1 MKLGFSVFTMCF
13 SLVSKT
19 IQEMHARRQH
29 SSFAKS
35 VVEWVD
41 KEFICC
47 GFRKRGQGDVELMN
61 MKEALL
67 LLSSNT
73 DIDPEIRSQL
83 QRIVQDGTVV
93 AQEQASSFSDANVGQ
108 TYPPSG
114 RAAKER
120 DNRRSEGRVNQ
131 QPEPEPEP
139 EPEQEIGRSR
149 ASSLQREG
157 SDDEPS
163 FDGDRNTMLFQ

>member
-1 MKLGFSVFTMCF
+1 MARAS
-13 SLVSKT
+13 S
-19 IQEMHARRQH
+19 ARREG
-29 SSFAKS
+29 A
-35 VVEWVD
+35 
-41 KEFICC
+41 
-47 GFRKRGQGDVELMN
+47 
-61 MKEALL
+61 
-67 LLSSNT
+67 
-73 DIDPEIRSQL
+73 IDPEEFRRQ
-83 QRIVQDGTVV
+83 VQEIV
-93 AQEQASSFSDANVGQ
+93 AQEQASSFSDADVGQ
-108 TYPPSG
+108 TYPPSR

>member
-1 MKLGFSVFTMCF
+1 
-13 SLVSKT
+13 
-19 IQEMHARRQH
+19 MHARRQH

-93 AQEQASSFSDANVGQ
+93 AQEQASSFSDANVG
-108 TYPPSG
+108 

-131 QPEPEPEP
+131 QPEPQVSHAGPP
-139 EPEQEIGRSR
+139 LGP
-149 ASSLQREG
+149 
-157 SDDEPS
+157 P
-163 FDGDRNTMLFQ
+163 